1 MTHEFKNIVTSFLQ
15 AKKNG
20 IRSVLV
26 TVVDLDGSSY
36 RKPGVRML
44 VLENNT
50 MIGAISGGCV
60 EKEILRQSKSVFET
74 GNSKIFTYDGRFRL
88 GCEGIIYILLEPF
101 NPDDT
106 YISDFQT
113 CLRERNQFT
122 IHSRYKKE
130 EGEFIDIGSYIDFG
144 NAMYS
149 VALEIDKEVLINSS
163 NLLFS
168 QNMEP
173 CFKLMIFGT
182 EHDAVQ
188 LSQFASLTGW
198 EVTIVGK
205 PTDYKSIDDFPG
217 AMSYLS
223 EEPDNLDLSNIDN
236 QTAVMIMTH
245 SFSSDLKC
253 LLALKDFSLLYIGLL
268 GPVHKRENLL
278 TQLLDYCPEINESFL
293 DVIHGP
299 AGLNIGSETPQEIAV
314 SIISE
319 ILSVFKEQTP
329 MSLKDKTGR
338 IHA

>member
-1 MTHEFKNIVTSFLQ
+1 MTHEFKNIVTTFVESKAIGL
-15 AKKNG
+15 K
-20 IRSVLV
+20 SVLV

-44 VLENNT
+44 VLENDK

-60 EKEILRQSKSVFET
+60 EKEILRQAKSVFES
-74 GNSKIFTYDGRFRL
+74 GKAKIFTYDGRFRL

-101 NPDDT
+101 NPSEAF
-106 YISDFQT
+106 ISDFQN
-113 CLRERNQFT
+113 CMKDRNQFK
-122 IHSRYKKE
+122 IHSKYKKE
-130 EGEFIDIGSYIDFG
+130 EGEFDDIGSYVDFG
-144 NAMYS
+144 DAVYS
-149 VALEIDKEVLINSS
+149 VSEDIDKEVLLKSS

-173 CFKLMIFGT
+173 CFNLMIFGT

-188 LSQFASLTGW
+188 LCQFASLTGW
-198 EVTIVGK
+198 EVTIVSK
-205 PTDYKSIDDFPG
+205 PTEHKIIENFPG
-217 AMSYLS
+217 ATNYLS
-223 EEPDNLDLSNIDN
+223 VEPDNLDLSIIDD
-236 QTAVMIMTH
+236 QTAIMIMTH
-245 SFSSDLKC
+245 SFSADLKC
-253 LLALKDFSLLYIGLL
+253 LLALKDLNPLYIGLL

-278 TQLLDYCPEINESFL
+278 SQLLDYYPDISESFL

-319 ILSVFKEQTP
+319 ILSVFRKQTP